1 MYNENTAL
9 PEKLSR
15 LLGDLVTASFI
26 AQGYH
31 WNVKGRNFYEFHEFF
46 QEIYEDYSSAV
57 DPLAEN
63 IRKLGVDAPYLL
75 SDLAMLSQLR
85 EVDTSSDDIETMLAS
100 LLQVNATVLEC
111 CKGAFDIAND
121 CNEQG
126 VADFLAERI
135 NMHQKWDWQLSST
148 LDLSN
153 RAVVVIEDQAKLPK
167 IIAEFQNLDPRE
179 ATLVAS
185 ALKSKAGSMEYLH
198 AKTRLSVL
206 VASGEISSEL
216 ADAATVKPESE
227 APWSLENYEYSR
239 EAFLQVLEQ
248 QQYSSDLLTNPYDE
262 GGVLSRMIARGDSKQ
277 QIEDYLEKNS
287 YFRGQRD
294 LTTIDPEELD
304 LEEQVALFKYLEL
317 VQAIE
322 DLADPE
328 EAPDF
333 VANAK
338 KLIAPYDE
346 DSKISNM
353 IDSGSSSDEILTALS
368 ENSLWVDR
376 SYDYFTRTDVDS
388 PSRDQ
393 KAGWRAFGEILFAL
407 KDLDATQISN

>member
-75 SDLAMLSQLR
+75 SDLATLSQLR

-100 LLQVNATVLEC
+100 LLQVNAAVLEC
-111 CKGAFDIAND
+111 CKDAFDIAND

-153 RAVVVIEDQAKLPK
+153 RAVVVIEDQAKLPQL
-167 IIAEFQNLDPRE
+167 IAEFQGLDPRE
-179 ATLVAS
+179 AALVAS

-216 ADAATVKPESE
+216 ADAATMKSESE
-227 APWSLENYEYSR
+227 VPWSLDNYENSR

-262 GGVLSRMIARGDSKQ
+262 GGVLSRMVARGDSKQ

-294 LTTIDPEELD
+294 FTTIDPEELD

-317 VQAIE
+317 VQALE

-376 SYDYFTRTDVDS
+376 SYDYFTRTDVDR

-393 KAGWRAFGEILFAL
+393 KASWRAFGQILFAI